1 MDERSVL
8 PAVGEVL
15 GPLNILVSAERVMAY
30 AEASGDHNPLHI
42 DPAFAATTEFGGP
55 IAHGMLL
62 LAYLSR
68 LMGERFGPSWAA
80 TGSLE
85 ARFRAPAKV
94 GHTVVVRGTVA
105 QIRST
110 EGGSLVE
117 CALSCADDAGVPLV
131 TATARL
137 EIAGDLEC

>member
-1 MDERSVL
+1 MHERAAL
-8 PAVGEVL
+8 PTIGEVL
-15 GPLNILVSAERVMAY
+15 GPLSILISAERVMAY

-68 LMGERFGPSWAA
+68 LMGERFGLAWAGS
-80 TGSLE
+80 GSLD
-85 ARFRAPAKV
+85 ARFRAPAMV
-94 GHTVVVRGTVA
+94 GAAVVVRGMVA
-105 QIRST
+105 QVRAV

-117 CALSCADDAGVPLV
+117 CTLSCANAAGTPLL

-137 EIAGDLEC
+137 EVSG